1 MLTAITRLRKIRRSY
16 ILGVVHEGDTETT
29 RAASFPS
36 RRWLSASILLGLPT
50 TRLGT
55 KLALRLAWGIPVKVV
70 KPAKAPRPSAV
81 REAHHAGM
89 DAMWRPPSRRA
100 MALAVLALLVA
111 VGWRIWTAVETP
123 APKPARTNPAS
134 LVHQGR
140 WVGPM
145 EGCHGTGVY
154 TNHTGRCVVVTA
166 TR

>member
-16 ILGVVHEGDTETT
+16 ILGVTHGDDTETT

-36 RRWLSASILLGLPT
+36 RRWLSATILLGLPT

-70 KPAKAPRPSAV
+70 KPPKPPRPPAV
-81 REAHHAGM
+81 REAHQAGLG
-89 DAMWRPPSRRA
+89 ALRTPSRRA
-100 MALAVLALLVA
+100 MVLAFTFLALAI
-111 VGWRIWTAVETP
+111 GWRIYAAVSAP
-123 APKPARTNPAS
+123 APKPAGTNPAS

-140 WVGPM
+140 WVGPL

-154 TNHTGRCVVVTA
+154 TDHTGRCVIVAA